1 MFGVGHVANCDC
13 GVTGA
18 SPHVNPA
25 LMRSLA
31 DRLNEQAKADA
42 DDRELTSRT
51 DRRREQNARE
61 AELKALAVQLVGLKP
76 QTLPQLGLEEQ
87 MVNAI
92 LLAQAIKSPNAR
104 NRQVSV
110 VRQHLRDL
118 GQDALD
124 DIVVLLE
131 ARDRGVAPRQPSPSA
146 VESTSP
152 AAAWTERLVAEGDA
166 ALEELLQ
173 SHPDLDRQVLRQRIR
188 AVTKAGRA
196 ATTPELERARD
207 RLRLELQR
215 FLAGVLR

>member
-1 MFGVGHVANCDC
+1 MFRVGHLAKYDS

-18 SPHVNPA
+18 SPRVNPA

-51 DRRREQNARE
+51 DRRREQSARE
-61 AELKALAVQLVGLKP
+61 TELKALAVQLVGLKP
-76 QTLPQLGLEEQ
+76 QKLAPLGLEEQ
-87 MVNAI
+87 MLNAI

-124 DIVVLLE
+124 DLVVLLE
-131 ARDRGVAPRQPSPSA
+131 ARDRGVAPRMPSPSA
-146 VESTSP
+146 VESTR
-152 AAAWTERLVAEGDA
+152 AAATWTERLVAEGDA

-173 SHPDLDRQVLRQRIR
+173 GYPGLERQVLRQRIR
-188 AVTKAGRA
+188 AVAKAGRA
-196 ATTPELERARD
+196 ANTPELEQVRD

-215 FLAGVLR
+215 FLEKALG